1 MPKYI
6 LIAGANG
13 VGKSTL
19 FHTLKDMN
27 EMPRINTDKDVERRY
42 TESLA
47 NLMRAIE
54 TCDIVA
60 LYDNTVSFRRFAVFR
75 NGTLVKLSH
84 EVPQWFEKT
93 NNRNVQF

>member
-27 EMPRINTDKDVERRY
+27 KIPRINTDEIVKSFGDWKSLSDVMKAGR
-42 TESLA
+42 
-47 NLMRAIE
+47 I
-54 TCDIVA
+54 
-60 LYDNTVSFRRFAVFR
+60 AVNR
-75 NGTLVKLSH
+75 INGMK
-84 EVPQWFEKT
+84 
-93 NNRNVQF
+93 N